1 MDLVWV
7 FVVFVAGFA
16 LIAMLIGVERRDRRL
31 KEQQSKGAQ
40 IPAATMFQSGQIEE
54 DVKTTPAGNICIFLL
69 IVTIVIS
76 VIIFGVAGTVFGQIE
91 AGLLLISGTLLFG
104 MGIAFGRER
113 SYRVYQIEA
122 ARPPPIPEPDH
133 SELSSIERARK
144 VAR

>member
-1 MDLVWV
+1 LVGV
-7 FVVFVAGFA
+7 ALVVMF
-16 LIAMLIGVERRDRRL
+16 IGVERRDRRL
-31 KEQQSKGAQ
+31 KEEKSKRAH
-40 IPAATMFQSGQIEE
+40 IPAPIMFQSGQIEE

-76 VIIFGVAGTVFGQIE
+76 MIIFGVSGTVFGQIE

-122 ARPPPIPEPDH
+122 ARPPDIAEPEPDH